1 MHPALSIY
9 SPTLTRP
16 RMTSYYGGSSFHR
29 RKHLQKSDRRV
40 VDLILLAIEL
50 SRLNGLPFFLWIELV
65 LEILRILGGFWIGIS
80 SSIQPQLWME
90 GSVPSD
96 MLAFQQLRSNTESVT
111 TPDIQT
117 QYGSGDLSMNDLKV
131 CLDEFVSVEDLA
143 GSNSKCDSKD
153 SDEFSDNLPDS
164 TSSATLSK
172 LASAM
177 KGSREKQGIP
187 PKKLSVTW
195 APDVYDP
202 IPTSVSHVPSSRN
215 QYIRNNYSKKYGKNK
230 QRGGGKSSRGGKG
243 KDKDKK
249 QARKNGGTTTKVKS
263 AASISEPKVV
273 ITGFNVISTD
283 AFCGSSFLKES
294 AQNLH
299 FPVAEAMR

>member
-1 MHPALSIY
+1 
-9 SPTLTRP
+9 
-16 RMTSYYGGSSFHR
+16 
-29 RKHLQKSDRRV
+29 
-40 VDLILLAIEL
+40 
-50 SRLNGLPFFLWIELV
+50 
-65 LEILRILGGFWIGIS
+65 
-80 SSIQPQLWME
+80 ME

-96 MLAFQQLRSNTESVT
+96 TLASQQLRSNTESVT
-111 TPDIQT
+111 TPHIQT

-131 CLDEFVSVEDLA
+131 CFNEFVSVEDLA
-143 GSNSKCDSKD
+143 GGNSKCDSND
-153 SDEFSDNLPDS
+153 SDKSSDNLPDA
-164 TSSATLSK
+164 TSSGTLSK

-215 QYIRNNYSKKYGKNK
+215 QYIRSNSKKYGKNK
-230 QRGGGKSSRGGKG
+230 QKGGGKSSRGGKG

-263 AASISEPKVV
+263 TASFSEPEAG
-273 ITGFNVISTD
+273 IPGFNVISTD

-294 AQNLH
+294 VQNLH

>member
-1 MHPALSIY
+1 
-9 SPTLTRP
+9 
-16 RMTSYYGGSSFHR
+16 
-29 RKHLQKSDRRV
+29 
-40 VDLILLAIEL
+40 
-50 SRLNGLPFFLWIELV
+50 
-65 LEILRILGGFWIGIS
+65 
-80 SSIQPQLWME
+80 ME

-96 MLAFQQLRSNTESVT
+96 TLASKQLRSNTESFT
-111 TPDIQT
+111 TPNIQT

-131 CLDEFVSVEDLA
+131 CLNEFVSVEDLA

-153 SDEFSDNLPDS
+153 SDESGDNLPDS

-215 QYIRNNYSKKYGKNK
+215 QYIRSYSKKYGKNK
-230 QRGGGKSSRGGKG
+230 QRGGGKSSRGTKG

-249 QARKNGGTTTKVKS
+249 QARKNGGTTKVKS
-263 AASISEPKVV
+263 VASFSEPEAG
-273 ITGFNVISTD
+273 IAGFNVISTD

-294 AQNLH
+294 VQNLH
-299 FPVAEAMR
+299 FPVPEATR